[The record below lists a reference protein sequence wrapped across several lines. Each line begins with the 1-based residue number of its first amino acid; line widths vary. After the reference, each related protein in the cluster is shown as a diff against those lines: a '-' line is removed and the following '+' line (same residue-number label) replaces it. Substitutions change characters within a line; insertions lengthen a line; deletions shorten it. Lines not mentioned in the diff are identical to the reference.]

1 MRARVLP
8 LAGATVWLAYF
19 LLPTS
24 FGFVDGI
31 PAGPVDTIG
40 LLMVLWAMVH
50 GVRLYFE
57 RSMLAALVVAA
68 AVTVALPGEPGLEAR
83 YFANATATGPHER
96 GTEHPNAGFTR
107 IDREIAFGS
116 ASRDFPLAFFNDNS
130 RFNFYQAHE
139 PHRRRLEFSVA
150 WSGFWK
156 TPEGQQTV
164 FLDAPGASAELF
176 LDGQR
181 VTGVS
186 PQSGPAEHTLSLP
199 AGWHRLHI
207 VFLSPYAA
215 PREFSAGVVRDGA
228 RAAFGGEAVRTER
241 ASDDQQTLLVVVDR
255 LKRAFDAAAL
265 LWLAAIGALLLLR
278 RLGEVWQQPLGA
290 DRAAIT
296 LVAAAGAV
304 EALRYAW
311 PWTRLLLLL
320 PGGDDPM
327 TYEGFARDIQLNGIL
342 MNFGKPLGAG
352 EPFYY
357 QAFYPYFLAA
367 AHTVFGEG
375 TFGVLFLQRW
385 LVVLTA
391 AAIIRIAVD
400 LGGRAVWPA
409 ALVTGGLFVWWKLAP
424 ISADLLNESLYVP
437 LLVAWVGLLV
447 RTSASPS
454 TGGAAATGIVGGF
467 AAITRS
473 TAILSWPLVWVAC
486 AWTWRR
492 RRGWAGIAS
501 AMVIGSLAVFS
512 LVSVRN
518 WIVARTFAPTS
529 SELGITL
536 LGGNEPPPHVTIDLS
551 PRRATYDRFGFS
563 NNTARVIEFAIVA
576 PGEFARGLGRKAL
589 FALGFYEPYAPGWG
603 RSPVY
608 IAVWT
613 SAIAGLLIALRRA
626 HVPPLAAALPAL
638 VALTQYVAV
647 VIVYPK
653 GERLILPVHTLL
665 VPYAALALAAL
676 AGAATR
682 SVVPTSAA
690 PYPHRP
696 SSSPAP

>member
-1 MRARVLP
+1 MRARSLP
-8 LAGATVWLAYF
+8 LVGAAVWLAYF

-24 FGFVDGI
+24 FGFADGI

-40 LLMVLWAMVH
+40 LLLVLWAMAH

-57 RSMLAALVVAA
+57 RSMLAALVVTA
-68 AVTVALPGEPGLEAR
+68 AVTVAVPGEPGLEAR
-83 YFANATATGPHER
+83 YFANATATGRHER

-116 ASRDFPLAFFNDNS
+116 GVRDFPLAFFNDNS

-150 WSGFWK
+150 WSGFWNA
-156 TPEGQQTV
+156 PGGQQTV
-164 FLDAPGASAELF
+164 FLNAPGASAELF
-176 LDGQR
+176 VDGQR
-181 VTGVS
+181 LAGVS
-186 PQSGPAEHTLSLP
+186 PASGPAEHTLSLS

-215 PREFSAGVVRDGA
+215 PREFSAGVVSEGTRV
-228 RAAFGGEAVRTER
+228 AFDSTEVRTER
-241 ASDDQQTLLVVVDR
+241 VSAAQQTLLRIVDF
-255 LKRAFDAAAL
+255 LKTTLDAAAL
-265 LWLAAIGALLLLR
+265 LWLAAVGSLLLLR
-278 RLGEVWQQPLGA
+278 RLGEVWQQPLSA
-290 DRAAIT
+290 DRAAIA
-296 LVAAAGAV
+296 LVAAAGAI

-311 PWTRLLLLL
+311 PWTRQVLLL

-327 TYEGFARDIQLNGIL
+327 TYEGFARDIQLNGLL
-342 MNFGKPLGAG
+342 MNFGQPPGTG
-352 EPFYY
+352 QPFYY

-367 AHTVFGEG
+367 AHTVFGESM
-375 TFGVLFLQRW
+375 FGVLFLQRW

-391 AAIIRIAVD
+391 TAIIRIAVD

-409 ALVTGGLFVWWKLAP
+409 ALATGGLLVWWKFAH
-424 ISADLLNESLYVP
+424 IAADLLNESLYVP
-437 LLVAWVGLLV
+437 LLVAWVALLV
-447 RTSASPS
+447 RTLARPS

-473 TAILSWPLVWVAC
+473 TAILSWPLVWAAC

-492 RRGWAGIAS
+492 RRGWAGIAG

-518 WIVARTFAPTS
+518 WIVANTFAPTS
-529 SELGITL
+529 TELGITL

-551 PRRATYDRFGFS
+551 ARRATYDRFGFGD
-563 NNTARVIEFAIVA
+563 NTARVIEFAIVA

-626 HVPPLAAALPAL
+626 HVPPLAALLPAL

-653 GERLILPVHTLL
+653 GERLILPIHTLL

-676 AGAATR
+676 AGAVMR
-682 SVVPTSAA
+682 SVAPTSTA

>member
-1 MRARVLP
+1 MRVRLLP
-8 LAGATVWLAYF
+8 LAGAGGWLAYF

-24 FGFVDGI
+24 FGIVDGI
-31 PAGPVDTIG
+31 PAGPIDTIG
-40 LLMVLWAMVH
+40 LLLVLWAIAH
-50 GVRLYFE
+50 GVRLQFE
-57 RSMLAALVVAA
+57 KTVLAALVVTL
-68 AVTVALPGEPGLEAR
+68 AVTAAIPGEPGLEAR

-116 ASRDFPLAFFNDNS
+116 DIRDFPLAFFNDNS

-150 WSGFWK
+150 WSGFWN
-156 TPEGQQTV
+156 TPAGGQTV

-176 LDGQR
+176 VDGQR
-181 VTGVS
+181 LAGVS
-186 PQSGPAEHTLSLP
+186 AQSGPAEHTLSLS

-207 VFLSPYAA
+207 AFFSPYGA
-215 PREFSAGVVRDGA
+215 PREFSAGIVSDGT
-228 RAAFGGEAVRTER
+228 RAAFGSTTVRTER
-241 ASDDQQTLLVVVDR
+241 VSAAQQALLVVVDV
-255 LKRAFDAAAL
+255 LKKGFDVAAL
-265 LWLAAIGALLLLR
+265 LWLAGIGSLLVLR
-278 RLGEVWQQPLGA
+278 RLGELWQQPLSA
-290 DRAAIT
+290 DRAAIA

-342 MNFGKPLGAG
+342 MNFGKPLGEG

-391 AAIIRIAVD
+391 AAIIRIATD

-437 LLVAWVGLLV
+437 LLVAWVALLV
-447 RTSASPS
+447 RTSARPS
-454 TGGAAATGIVGGF
+454 TVGAAATGIVGGL

-473 TAILSWPLVWVAC
+473 TAILSWPLVWAAW

-492 RRGWAGIAS
+492 RGGWAGIAG
-501 AMVIGSLAVFS
+501 AMVITSLAVFS
-512 LVSVRN
+512 LVSLRN

-529 SELGITL
+529 TELGVTL

-551 PRRATYDRFGFS
+551 ARRATYERFGVS
-563 NNTARVIEFAIVA
+563 DNTARVIEFAIVA
-576 PGEFARGLGRKAL
+576 PREFARGLGRKAL

-613 SAIAGLLIALRRA
+613 SAIAGLGMALRRG
-626 HVPPLAAALPAL
+626 HVPPLAAALPAV

-665 VPYAALALAAL
+665 VPYAALALASL
-676 AGAATR
+676 AAAATR
-682 SVVPTSAA
+682 SAVPTSAA
-690 PYPHRP
+690 PYPHQP
-696 SSSPAP
+696 SSSPGR

>member
-1 MRARVLP
+1 VRLLP
-8 LAGATVWLAYF
+8 LAGAGIWLAYF

-24 FGFVDGI
+24 AGLVDGI

-40 LLMVLWAMVH
+40 LLLVLWAIAH
-50 GVRLYFE
+50 GVRLHFE
-57 RSMLAALVVAA
+57 KTMLAAIVVAA
-68 AVTVALPGEPGLEAR
+68 AMTASLPGEPGLEAR
-83 YFANATATGPHER
+83 YFANAAATAPHER

-116 ASRDFPLAFFNDNS
+116 GTRDFPLAFFNDNS

-139 PHRRRLEFSVA
+139 PHRRRLEFSVV
-150 WSGFWK
+150 WSGFWNA
-156 TPEGQQTV
+156 PAGQQTV
-164 FLDAPGASAELF
+164 FLNAPGASAELF
-176 LDGQR
+176 VDGQR
-181 VTGVS
+181 LAGVS
-186 PQSGPAEHTLSLP
+186 PQSGPAEHTLSLS

-215 PREFSAGVVRDGA
+215 PREFSAGIVGDG
-228 RAAFGGEAVRTER
+228 RRVAFGSTMVRTER
-241 ASDDQQTLLVVVDR
+241 LSAAQQALLMVFDVV
-255 LKRAFDAAAL
+255 KKGFDAAAL
-265 LWLAAIGALLLLR
+265 LWLAGIGSLLLVR
-278 RLGEVWQQPLGA
+278 RVGEIWQQPLSA
-290 DRAAIT
+290 DRAAIA

-327 TYEGFARDIQLNGIL
+327 TYEGYARDIQFNGIL

-357 QAFYPYFLAA
+357 QAFYPYFLAG

-391 AAIIRIAVD
+391 AAIIRIVAD
-400 LGGRAVWPA
+400 LGGRSVWPA
-409 ALVTGGLFVWWKLAP
+409 ALAAGGLFVWWKLAP

-437 LLVAWVGLLV
+437 LLAWWVALLV
-447 RTSASPS
+447 RTSARPS
-454 TGGAAATGIVGGF
+454 MGGAAAAGIAGGF

-473 TAILSWPLVWVAC
+473 TAILSWPLVWAAC

-492 RRGWAGIAS
+492 RHGWVGIAG

-518 WIVARTFAPTS
+518 WLVANTFAPTS
-529 SELGITL
+529 TELGITL
-536 LGGNEPPPHVTIDLS
+536 LGGNEPPPQVTIDLAA
-551 PRRATYDRFGFS
+551 RRATYDRFGIS
-563 NNTARVIEFAIVA
+563 DNTARVIEYAIVA
-576 PGEFARGLGRKAL
+576 PEEFARGLGRKAL

-613 SAIAGLLIALRRA
+613 SAIAGLVIALRRA

-647 VIVYPK
+647 VVVYPK

-676 AGAATR
+676 WGAATR

-690 PYPHRP
+690 PDPHRP

>member
-1 MRARVLP
+1 MRARLLA
-8 LAGATVWLAYF
+8 LAGAGIWLGYF
-19 LLPTS
+19 LLPAS
-24 FGFVDGI
+24 FGFIDGV
-31 PAGPVDTIG
+31 PAGPADAMG
-40 LLMVLWAMVH
+40 LLLVLWAIGH
-50 GVRLYFE
+50 GVRLHFE
-57 RSMLAALVVAA
+57 KTLLAALVVTATA
-68 AVTVALPGEPGLEAR
+68 TVALPGEPGLEAR
-83 YFANATATGPHER
+83 YFANASATGPHER

-107 IDREIAFGS
+107 VDREMAFGS

-156 TPEGQQTV
+156 TADGLQTV

-176 LDGQR
+176 VDGQR

-186 PQSGPAEHTLSLP
+186 PQSGPAEHTLSLS

-228 RAAFGGEAVRTER
+228 RVAFGSEEVRTER
-241 ASDDQQTLLVVVDR
+241 ASDDQETLLLVLDI
-255 LKRAFDAAAL
+255 LKKGFDAAAL
-265 LWLAAIGALLLLR
+265 LWLAGIGIVLLLR
-278 RLGEVWQQPLGA
+278 RVGEVWQQPLSA
-290 DRAAIT
+290 DGAAIA
-296 LVAAAGAV
+296 LVVAAGAV

-311 PWTRLLLLL
+311 PWTRQVLLL

-327 TYEGFARDIQLNGIL
+327 TYEGFARDIQLNGLL
-342 MNFGKPLGAG
+342 MNFGHPPGTG
-352 EPFYY
+352 QPFYY

-375 TFGVLFLQRW
+375 MFGVLFLQRW

-391 AAIIRIAVD
+391 AAILRIAVD
-400 LGGRAVWPA
+400 LGGRSVWPA
-409 ALVTGGLFVWWKLAP
+409 ALASGGLFVWWKLAP

-437 LLVAWVGLLV
+437 LLVAWVALLV
-447 RTSASPS
+447 RTSARPS
-454 TGGAAATGIVGGF
+454 AGGAAAAGIVGGF

-473 TAILSWPLVWVAC
+473 TAILSWPLVWAAC
-486 AWTWRR
+486 TWTWRG
-492 RRGWAGIAS
+492 RRGWVRLAA
-501 AMVIGSLAVFS
+501 AMVISSLAVFS

-529 SELGITL
+529 TELGITL

-551 PRRATYDRFGFS
+551 ARRATYDRFGIS
-563 NNTARVIEFAIVA
+563 DNTARVIEFAIVA
-576 PGEFARGLGRKAL
+576 PGAFTRGLGRKAL
-589 FALGFYEPYAPGWG
+589 FALGFYESYAPGWG

-613 SAIAGLLIALRRA
+613 SAMAGIAIALRRA
-626 HVPPLAAALPAL
+626 RVPPLAAALPAL
-638 VALTQYVAV
+638 VALTQFVAV

-653 GERLILPVHTLL
+653 GERLILPIHTLL
-665 VPYAALALAAL
+665 APYAALALAAL
-676 AGAATR
+676 AGAAMR
-682 SVVPTSAA
+682 SVAPTSAA
-690 PYPHRP
+690 QYPHRP

>member
-1 MRARVLP
+1 VRLLP
-8 LAGATVWLAYF
+8 LAGAGVWLAYF

-24 FGFVDGI
+24 FGFADGI
-31 PAGPVDTIG
+31 PAGPIDTIG
-40 LLMVLWAMVH
+40 LLLVLWAIAH
-50 GVRLYFE
+50 GVRLHFE
-57 RSMLAALVVAA
+57 KTVLTAVVVAA
-68 AVTVALPGEPGLEAR
+68 AMTAALPGEPGLEAQ
-83 YFANATATGPHER
+83 YFANAAATGPHER

-116 ASRDFPLAFFNDNS
+116 GIRDFPLAFFNDNS

-150 WSGFWK
+150 WSGFWN
-156 TPEGQQTV
+156 TPAGEQTV

-176 LDGQR
+176 VDGQR
-181 VTGVS
+181 LAGVS
-186 PQSGPAEHTLSLP
+186 PQSGPAERTLSLS

-215 PREFSAGVVRDGA
+215 PREFSAGVVTDGA
-228 RAAFGGEAVRTER
+228 RVAFGPTMVRTER
-241 ASDDQQTLLVVVDR
+241 VSADQQTLLLVLDV
-255 LKRAFDAAAL
+255 LKKAFDTAAL
-265 LWLAAIGALLLLR
+265 LWLAGIASVLVVR

-290 DRAAIT
+290 DRAAIA

-385 LVVLTA
+385 LVALTA

-400 LGGRAVWPA
+400 LGGREVWPA
-409 ALVTGGLFVWWKLAP
+409 ALLAGGLFVWWKLAP

-437 LLVAWVGLLV
+437 LLVSWVALLV
-447 RTSASPS
+447 RTSARPS
-454 TGGAAATGIVGGF
+454 TVGAAATGIIGGL

-473 TAILSWPLVWVAC
+473 TAILSWPLVWAGC

-492 RRGWAGIAS
+492 RRGWVGIAL

-512 LVSVRN
+512 LVGLRN

-529 SELGITL
+529 TEFGITL

-551 PRRATYDRFGFS
+551 TRRATYDRFGVS
-563 NNTARVIEFAIVA
+563 DNTARVIEFAIVA

-603 RSPVY
+603 WSPVY

-613 SAIAGLLIALRRA
+613 SAIAGLVIAFRRA
-626 HVPPLAAALPAL
+626 HVPRLAAALPAL

-665 VPYAALALAAL
+665 LPYAALTLAGL
-676 AGAATR
+676 AGAAMR

-690 PYPHRP
+690 SYPHQP